1 MTVLDA
7 SVAVKWFTDDEPLAA
22 EAQTILN
29 AIQEKPRDFAVPE
42 LFMNEVLAVLA
53 RSPGANG
60 PQVGEALGLIEALGL
75 HRVANGHE
83 LLATAAR
90 FAVDWGLSGYDATY
104 VALASLLGG
113 TWLTADE
120 RAAKRVRTRKLVR
133 ILGR

>member
-1 MTVLDA
+1 MTVVDA

-22 EAQTILN
+22 EAQTILE

-53 RSPGANG
+53 RSPGATG
-60 PQVGEALGLIEALGL
+60 RQVGEALGLIEALGL

-90 FAVDWGLSGYDATY
+90 LAVDWGLSGYDATY